1 MRLPVSYEFSP
12 GSPRDGVSVRVPV
25 EALARV
31 SDEGADWLVP
41 GMVEE
46 LITGTI
52 RALPKAKRRLLAPA
66 PETAARIAQWLADN
80 PSGASPARDRA
91 VPTRADDREDPASL
105 SAAMDRLARWGA
117 STGAARADRPR
128 SGAGGN
134 ARGAARADG
143 SRGPATADPDE
154 TATMSARG
162 AAIMGAAA
170 ATAPARG
177 AGSARAA
184 SERADSPQDPGAPQ
198 GAPGGAPPAADRGPT
213 GGSAPRRPPFATAF
227 ASAVRELRGVELSEE
242 DLAHAAEHL
251 PDHLRMTFVVVDSRG
266 RELGAGKD
274 LAHLQHSLAGAADQ
288 AVRRAVRGAIAQAME
303 DAQAGRGRRGK
314 TAEGTERTTGGG
326 KRGRSDG
333 GRGARAD
340 GRTPG
345 TDGGRGA
352 RADGRTDAS
361 ADASPSRAG
370 GGSDAAALSALN
382 EDSIT
387 AMPALPRAVASQ
399 ADGLSLRAFPA
410 LVPQGSADDPRAGV
424 RVMAN
429 AAEAAREHRLG
440 LARLLLQRVRLVTA
454 RVTTR
459 WTGREAL
466 MLAASPYRG
475 TDALVADAQLASAL
489 SLVDQLCESD
499 SVRSPEDFERLV
511 AAARG
516 RHEDRVYEILGHVVR
531 AMEAHSEA
539 EGAVAAHPQASLR
552 EVVHDVRENT
562 RRLVHAGFLADT
574 PFGALPHLARY
585 LRAGAVRID
594 RASQSAAALDR
605 DLADMDRLG
614 EAARRLD
621 GARRAAA
628 GRPYDAATARLL
640 SQAQWM
646 AQELRVS
653 LFAQRLGTPN
663 KVSFKRL
670 LGVIA
675 DAEAAVRPGGRP

>member
-1 MRLPVSYEFSP
+1 
-12 GSPRDGVSVRVPV
+12 
-25 EALARV
+25 
-31 SDEGADWLVP
+31 
-41 GMVEE
+41 
-46 LITGTI
+46 
-52 RALPKAKRRLLAPA
+52 
-66 PETAARIAQWLADN
+66 
-80 PSGASPARDRA
+80 
-91 VPTRADDREDPASL
+91 
-105 SAAMDRLARWGA
+105 
-117 STGAARADRPR
+117 
-128 SGAGGN
+128 
-134 ARGAARADG
+134 
-143 SRGPATADPDE
+143 
-154 TATMSARG
+154 
-162 AAIMGAAA
+162 
-170 ATAPARG
+170 
-177 AGSARAA
+177 
-184 SERADSPQDPGAPQ
+184 
-198 GAPGGAPPAADRGPT
+198 
-213 GGSAPRRPPFATAF
+213 
-227 ASAVRELRGVELSEE
+227 
-242 DLAHAAEHL
+242 
-251 PDHLRMTFVVVDSRG
+251 MTFVVVDSRG

-303 DAQAGRGRRGK
+303 DAQAGRNRRGK
-314 TAEGTERTTGGG
+314 AAEGTGRAAGSRKKSGSA
-326 KRGRSDG
+326 RGRGPGADG
-333 GRGARAD
+333 RTAGTTGARAD
-340 GRTPG
+340 GR
-345 TDGGRGA
+345 R
-352 RADGRTDAS
+352 DAS
-361 ADASPSRAG
+361 AGASPSRAG
-370 GGSDAAALSALN
+370 GGAEAAALSALN

-387 AMPALPRAVASQ
+387 AMPALPRAVVSR

-440 LARLLLQRVRLVTA
+440 LARMLLQRVRLATA

-489 SLVDQLCESD
+489 SLVDQLCAPD
-499 SVRSPEDFERLV
+499 SVRGPEDFERLV
-511 AAARG
+511 AAARE
-516 RHEDRVYEILGHVVR
+516 RHEDRVHEILGHVVR

-552 EVVHDVRENT
+552 EVVDDVRENT

-574 PFGALPHLARY
+574 PFEALPHLARY

-594 RASQSAAALDR
+594 RASQSAPALER
-605 DLADMDRLG
+605 DLADMDRL
-614 EAARRLD
+614 EDAAKRLD
-621 GARRAAA
+621 RARQAA
-628 GRPYDAATARLL
+628 GRRPYDAETARLL

-675 DAEAAVRPGGRP
+675 DAEATVRPGGRS